1 MRIDI
6 LVFNGADEI
15 DFVGPQEVF
24 RRAAKIEKDIEVEL
38 VTLEPQSE
46 VTAQFGLRVHPD
58 GVLNTAPDLVVVP
71 GGGWVAN
78 SNNGIRR
85 EIAHGALTKTL
96 SSLHESQVI
105 LAGVCTGAMALAAAG
120 LLDGR
125 AAVTHHGALED
136 LRRTKARVVE
146 ARVVD
151 DGDILTCGGVTS
163 SIDLALWFVER
174 QWGGELADKISR
186 SMEHSRTGIQP
197 RSETHI
203 APWRPPYRK

>member
-6 LVFNGADEI
+6 LVFDGADEI

-105 LAGVCTGAMALAAAG
+105 LAGVCTGAMALAAA
-120 LLDGR
+120 LLSPITARWKICAGR
-125 AAVTHHGALED
+125 RRALSKPASSTMAIFLRAVVS
-136 LRRTKARVVE
+136 RRQ
-146 ARVVD
+146 
-151 DGDILTCGGVTS
+151 S
-163 SIDLALWFVER
+163 
-174 QWGGELADKISR
+174 ISR
-186 SMEHSRTGIQP
+186 CGSSSASGAANLRI
-197 RSETHI
+197 
-203 APWRPPYRK
+203 K